1 MHTLPN
7 CLLNL
12 IMKDYAMRIL
22 LITGLLS
29 LSFLTGCIQVEET
42 ITLNADGS
50 GTMELAYSV
59 AEEQA
64 AMMESAVSGE
74 EALEAGED
82 FSFSA
87 DAIRKQFQEME
98 FEGVELLRADSSVQ
112 NGRRNISMAVK
123 FKSLA
128 ALSETPLLSE
138 RSVALKK
145 TGEGLFTFSQKA
157 SAPAVSAESGAEMA
171 AFMQSM
177 LQGLKVEIRVKAPGP
192 ITESNATETNGN
204 EARWVFDIA
213 TDPNAL
219 SKIQNLD
226 VQISFKGDDEKLSG
240 FRDYGT
246 K

>member
-1 MHTLPN
+1 M
-7 CLLNL
+7 LNR
-12 IMKDYAMRIL
+12 IMKDCTMRKL
-22 LITGLLS
+22 LVTGLLA
-29 LSFLTGCIQVEET
+29 LPFFAGCIQVEET

-50 GTMELAYSV
+50 GTMELSYSV

-74 EALEAGED
+74 EALDAGED

-87 DAIRKQFQEME
+87 DAIRQQFKEME

-112 NGRRNISMAVK
+112 NGRRHISMAVK
-123 FKSLA
+123 FNSLS
-128 ALSETPLLSE
+128 ALAETPLLSE
-138 RSVALKK
+138 RKVSLKK
-145 TGEGLFTFSQKA
+145 TGEGEYTFSQKA
-157 SAPAVSAESGAEMA
+157 NTAAISPESGAEMA

-192 ITESNATETNGN
+192 ITASNATETRGN

-213 TDPNAL
+213 TNPNAL
-219 SKIQNLD
+219 SMIQNLD
-226 VQISFKGDDEKLSG
+226 VQLSFKGDDEKLSG
-240 FRDYGT
+240 FREYGT